1 MSWIV
6 SFSYFNVKL
15 RCCNWPNE
23 PATFAS
29 GITCGTTDRFWP
41 NGWPADALAIP
52 CPTFGVDFILLKNYW
67 DYEFDPIAPAEP
79 KALPSGPPA
88 AFAVDES
95 YRTVFN

>member
-15 RCCNWPNE
+15 RCYNGPNE

-29 GITCGTTDRFWP
+29 GITCGTIDRFYP
-41 NGWPADALAIP
+41 NVWPAAVLAIP
-52 CPTFGVDFILLKNYW
+52 YPTLGFDLCLLKNYW
-67 DYEFDPIAPAEP
+67 DYEFDPIAPPEP
-79 KALPSGPPA
+79 KALPSGPLV